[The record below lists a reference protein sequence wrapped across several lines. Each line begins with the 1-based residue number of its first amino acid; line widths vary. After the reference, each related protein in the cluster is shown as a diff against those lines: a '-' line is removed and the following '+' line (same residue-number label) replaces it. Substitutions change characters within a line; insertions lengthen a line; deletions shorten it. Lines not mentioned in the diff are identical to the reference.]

1 MSPVAAHG
9 ACAGIGLT
17 LALGAD
23 MCVAADSARFVGAFI
38 QRSLVP
44 DGAVARLLPRIIG
57 YSRARAFL
65 LLGQTIDADE
75 ALSLKMVLED
85 RPRGRSRHCRRCRHH
100 RDFLALPTVAIGYTK
115 QLLNRSFEL
124 DLESFLFEE
133 RMIQAM
139 LSTTADK
146 AEGLAAFREQRPAR
160 FEGR

>member
-1 MSPVAAHG
+1 VHG

-23 MCVAADSARFVGAFI
+23 LCIAAEGARFVGAFI

-44 DGAVARLLPRIIG
+44 DGAAARLLPRIIG
-57 YSRARAFL
+57 YSRAREFL

-75 ALSLKMVLED
+75 AHSLRMVSRVVPDED
-85 RPRGRSRHCRRCRHH
+85 LVSAADAVARE
-100 RDFLALPTVAIGYTK
+100 LVAMPTTAIAYTK

>member
-1 MSPVAAHG
+1 MVSKVVPEGDLGTTAEAA
-9 ACAGIGLT
+9 A
-17 LALGAD
+17 
-23 MCVAADSARFVGAFI
+23 
-38 QRSLVP
+38 
-44 DGAVARLLPRIIG
+44 
-57 YSRARAFL
+57 
-65 LLGQTIDADE
+65 
-75 ALSLKMVLED
+75 
-85 RPRGRSRHCRRCRHH
+85 

-133 RMIQAM
+133 RMIQGM